1 MNFKHQ
7 KYKKIEPIFRNNN
20 HICNCHCHYHKK
32 IRDNNTS
39 NNSLLLEDNNLVINR
54 NKKSKLNIIKTEINT
69 NIIKSFVIYKNQ
81 IKPLFFSKIIKNPE
95 KNVPKS
101 KKYSYGDNK
110 LKITTITN
118 NHSFKEIIGRSHSKS
133 KIFKKSRVINY
144 VTENNVNNINYSSN
158 NKKNIDIV
166 KDIQKNKE
174 NIKNNLSQ
182 KELNINTNNDLSNY
196 LTENKYDKFI
206 NDLNHK
212 LNKKNYEKNYLLRK
226 NETEIS
232 NANTKCQYNNL
243 RDNLNFRYYYEY
255 KKNLLEKKKNLI
267 KSNSNS
273 YMKFTKNYPP
283 NRINANYEDLKLKI
297 KLTLMRKCKYNNN
310 NEINNNKKNIKY
322 ILYEKTKKILEDKNR
337 NNYRKY
343 KSKMDIFEDKM
354 KKGNKTINGY

>member
-1 MNFKHQ
+1 MNFQPIYQ
-7 KYKKIEPIFRNNN
+7 KYKKIESFCRNRN
-20 HICNCHCHYHKK
+20 HICNCHCHKN
-32 IRDNNTS
+32 IMNNNYIS
-39 NNSLLLEDNNLVINR
+39 KHSLLLEDKNIDKNR
-54 NKKSKLNIIKTEINT
+54 NKQSKLNVIKTEKNT

-182 KELNINTNNDLSNY
+182 KELNINNNNDLSNY

-212 LNKKNYEKNYLLRK
+212 LNKKNFEKNYLLRK

-243 RDNLNFRYYYEY
+243 KDNLNFRYYYEY

-283 NRINANYEDLKLKI
+283 NRINIKYEDLKLKI
-297 KLTLMRKCKYNNN
+297 KLGLMRKSKYNN
-310 NEINNNKKNIKY
+310 EIKNNNINLKY
-322 ILYEKTKKILEDKNR
+322 ILYERTKKILEAKNR
-337 NNYRKY
+337 NNYKKY
-343 KSKMDIFEDKM
+343 ISKLDIFDDK
-354 KKGNKTINGY
+354 KKEYKTTNNN